1 MAERGLPSGSV
12 ADGSAIMLELVDAE
26 GVATGVAEK
35 ISAHEP
41 PGLLHRAF
49 SVFLFDA
56 SGRMLLQR
64 RAASKYHWPGVL
76 SNACCGHP
84 YPGEDPIAA
93 AERRVGEELGFKPRL
108 ASAGTVVY
116 HYTDDET
123 GLVEH
128 EFNHLC
134 VGEITETAHPDPAEV
149 GEVRLVTAAELA
161 RLRSHERFSGW
172 FDTVLD
178 AARPGF
184 ADYTD
189 DRF

>member
-1 MAERGLPSGSV
+1 MPE
-12 ADGSAIMLELVDAE
+12 GSAIMLELVDAD

-64 RAASKYHWPGVL
+64 RAAGKYHWPGVL

-84 YPGEDPIAA
+84 YPGEDPVAA
-93 AERRVGEELGFKPRL
+93 AERRVGEELGCKPRL

-116 HYTDDET
+116 HYTDTET

-134 VGEITETAHPDPAEV
+134 VGKVTEPAHPDPAEV
-149 GEVRLVTAAELA
+149 AEVLLVTAAELA
-161 RLRSHERFSGW
+161 QLRTVERFSGW
-172 FDTVLD
+172 FGTVLD
-178 AARPGF
+178 SARSGF
-184 ADYTD
+184 AGCTD